1 MSENTFTPHSRQED
15 EREVV
20 RAQNDFSSGVYKD
33 IPASEI
39 PDDGIADL
47 KNMRCLGP
55 YLEGRPGSK
64 VWGDYSTFTESAT
77 LPVFTKQLSS
87 TSTVVGNTRTIE
99 VYSQPIG
106 DVEVGDYY
114 IYGDGTHERII
125 NVISDTV
132 IQTRTETADNKS
144 SSHNASIRHKVNG
157 IFFHSYSR
165 RVILVMGTEIY
176 ISNDYTMTEWTE
188 CAFIG
193 NQQLSN
199 SLSTFSELN
208 QYLLIFNANGIYR
221 LNTTDFPFS
230 VYKINSAIPTSA
242 LTTTSTDGDYVK
254 RYSYTLTRILNTG
267 VNGNRLT
274 PGALLVQ
281 ESGNVAKNASG
292 EDFVTEYSYVEFPPY
307 IDLSS
312 PISNFDVPRNSDGVP
327 EQHWT
332 HYSIYATLDIGNNGF
347 DIIRKT
353 ANNSD
358 VYIWVDDVPIVKP
371 IETNV
376 DIDGETEEVF
386 TNNERNQLVCIFN
399 GSRYIHTTIRD
410 TNGVLYT
417 PEFLIPTAP
426 CCIGGTQPF
435 KVTQVD
441 GNLNIETPDINQTV
455 AFDYTTDSVVL
466 SSHGFNDGERIYF
479 TNVDDGFPTG
489 ITSNTPY
496 YIVESDGNSFRL
508 STKYSTFANVS
519 FDDNGTG
526 TTKIHFAWIMA
537 GDENKTIHLSDG
549 TKRTIKTVTNNDA
562 DVYESS
568 SEYDIVTP
576 LVACLDSVPRGFTDT
591 LSDEELKTRD
601 GDPYYLMSLRF
612 FTPLPASDIGELEA
626 GFIFSA
632 IRDEQYMYYSAV
644 PDGFEYQSGYYHA
657 GYQFARFKGLI
668 RALKALPD
676 RLVVYL
682 ANSTYTVPLNVFE
695 TVDLSVVGLVIP
707 VISGQTLAD
716 AQIGLLDY
724 GSLADL
730 EIGKHIMIT
739 NEPAIRVFDGNQYSE
754 NVASQRF
761 MKDLRALQTATSA
774 IYDSRIGYNF
784 WGLTE

>member
-77 LPVFTKQLSS
+77 LPVFTEQLSS

-99 VYSQPIG
+99 VYSQPIE

-114 IYGDGTHERII
+114 IHGDGTHERII

-144 SSHNASIRHKVNG
+144 SSYNASIRHKVNG

>member
-77 LPVFTKQLSS
+77 LPVFTEQLSS

-99 VYSQPIG
+99 VYSQPIE

-144 SSHNASIRHKVNG
+144 SSYNASIRHKVNG